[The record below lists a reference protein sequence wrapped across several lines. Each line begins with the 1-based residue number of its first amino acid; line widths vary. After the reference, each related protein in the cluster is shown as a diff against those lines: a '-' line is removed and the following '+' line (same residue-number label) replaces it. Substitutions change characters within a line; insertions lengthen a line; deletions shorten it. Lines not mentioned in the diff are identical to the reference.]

1 MGILLFKALYPAPHA
16 VSQVACA
23 CTAFQSWYPG
33 ICRMRMCPK
42 TRRLRNLISGKD
54 VQSMCFLVQGIALF
68 RRVRKARLPP
78 MLLQWHWHCS
88 SALAYG
94 SSVRPRL
101 SNILLCVCVCVIHK
115 ESMQQSIYTLKI
127 IKDICQLLPFQAV
140 HVVLYPRNTD
150 LFEIELV
157 QSRKTCPAASE
168 SVSVYVPTTVDH
180 SDHSN
185 NSD

>member
-1 MGILLFKALYPAPHA
+1 MYCVPIL
-16 VSQVACA
+16 VSRYLQNAYVPKNKTLAKSDLRKGCPVNVLPRSRHSTFQEGPESKTASDVA
-23 CTAFQSWYPG
+23 
-33 ICRMRMCPK
+33 
-42 TRRLRNLISGKD
+42 
-54 VQSMCFLVQGIALF
+54 SM
-68 RRVRKARLPP
+68 
-78 MLLQWHWHCS
+78 
-88 SALAYG
+88 ALALQLSTRIRKQCKAEIVQY
-94 SSVRPRL
+94 SSV
-101 SNILLCVCVCVIHK
+101 CVCVCVIHK

-168 SVSVYVPTTVDH
+168 SVSVYVPTPVDH